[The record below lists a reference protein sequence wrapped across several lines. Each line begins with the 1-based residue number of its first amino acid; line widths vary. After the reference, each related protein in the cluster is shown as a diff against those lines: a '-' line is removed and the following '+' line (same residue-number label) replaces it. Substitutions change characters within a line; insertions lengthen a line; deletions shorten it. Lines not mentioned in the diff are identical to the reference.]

1 MACFPPDGLRRVV
14 VTCWEASAVL
24 QIHGTAI
31 IRAVISDQGA
41 QQTRAAALC
50 GARTVTGARSKDMRP
65 IMGKERMGVA

>member
-1 MACFPPDGLRRVV
+1 
-14 VTCWEASAVL
+14 VL